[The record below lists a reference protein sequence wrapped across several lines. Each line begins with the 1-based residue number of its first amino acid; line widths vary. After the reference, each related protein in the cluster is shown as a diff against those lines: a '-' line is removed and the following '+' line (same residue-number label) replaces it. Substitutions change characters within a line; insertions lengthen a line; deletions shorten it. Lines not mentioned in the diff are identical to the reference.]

1 MIDYELI
8 REQKIEA
15 ETASVG
21 DVEHNEIAEVEVH
34 RKDEDCCS
42 DGTQFFRLDNEFEE
56 VQIAI
61 DQMYEEMKELFNE
74 FEKT

>member
-1 MIDYELI
+1 MTDYELI
-8 REQKIEA
+8 REQKFEA

-34 RKDEDCCS
+34 RNDEDCCS
-42 DGTQFFRLDNEFEE
+42 GGTQFFRLDNEFEE